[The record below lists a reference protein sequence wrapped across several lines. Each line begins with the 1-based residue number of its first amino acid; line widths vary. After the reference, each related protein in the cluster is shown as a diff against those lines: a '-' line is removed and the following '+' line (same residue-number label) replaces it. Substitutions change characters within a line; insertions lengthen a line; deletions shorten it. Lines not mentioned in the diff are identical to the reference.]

1 MSTNISPA
9 FRISPDADLFN
20 VSDSLRET
28 LTPFIVSQFKRDV
41 VSFLVRSF
49 DSPENKES
57 TATFA
62 EFLKTSL
69 SKLRG
74 VSRNLDASAY
84 FTEILAFHDEISKF
98 QAYFVRNMVRHETYL
113 LLSSIGL
120 GSEGREAV
128 LLTVDGVDSDYSY
141 WNSSDSQVNGSG
153 PNLISMEE
161 WEDRKVAW
169 GETLSYSKDVS
180 EQGMVVKFF
189 GEYSAHCLF
198 AFSGFEGQ
206 MDVLLSSDFH
216 EDRFRRLAVNGYW
229 ERLMKADPSLDILSL
244 ISESYAFFR
253 SDSERD
259 YGVLPLVDTNK
270 ELLNAAVRAAE
281 ERVADFPIVF

>member
-9 FRISPDADLFN
+9 FRISPDADLFD

-28 LTPFIVSQFKRDV
+28 LTPFIASQFKRDLV
-41 VSFLVRSF
+41 KVLVRSF
-49 DSPENKES
+49 DSYENTEGA
-57 TATFA
+57 ATFA
-62 EFLKTSL
+62 EYLKASL

-74 VSRNLDASAY
+74 VSRKENNVS

-98 QAYFVRNMVRHETYL
+98 QASFIRNMTRHETYL
-113 LLSSIGL
+113 LLSPIGL

-128 LLTVDGVDSDYSY
+128 LTVDGVDSDYSY

-169 GETLSYSKDVS
+169 SETLNYSKDVS

-189 GEYSAHCLF
+189 GRYSSHCLLN
-198 AFSGFEGQ
+198 FSEFDGQ
-206 MDVLLSSDFH
+206 MDDLLASDFH
-216 EDRFRRLAVNGYW
+216 EDRFRRLAVDGYLK
-229 ERLMKADPSLDILSL
+229 RLMQANPELDIFTLV
-244 ISESYAFFR
+244 SESYEFFR
-253 SDSERD
+253 SGERD
-259 YGVLPLVDTNK
+259 YGVLPFVDTNK
-270 ELLNAAVRAAE
+270 ELLNAAVSFAE
-281 ERVADFPIVF
+281 ERVTDFPIVF